1 VKCDEG
7 RPACQCCLSTG
18 RICDGYGIWGGG
30 GNRYE
35 QRSAPST
42 ASSPPAKLQ
51 IEPRSV
57 VKSPCGISREEQ
69 SYFDYFMS
77 RTRGILGI
85 HTRSS
90 TWTVVIV
97 QACVEESALLHAIL
111 ALGSAHHRKEYD
123 RAARY
128 KFITRPDQ
136 QELFL
141 LRHYT
146 KAIAHLQPQCSNGNK
161 RSLRIV
167 LMTCLLFYYLEI
179 LRGNYATSCTHLDNG
194 LQLARYAKRP
204 AQGLTDTAFPISP
217 LDDSLFEALTRLQV
231 LRTLA
236 AHYADGY
243 DSPPESL
250 YYGPTRKFLS
260 LQEAEFQIHQMWE
273 GIHDAT
279 ETFYRT
285 QEPWSISYCE
295 AMIRDQS
302 FILAALSMWYRTYT
316 ATIED
321 TSLCGDDL
329 QAFGLQ
335 SLLPYH
341 TMVATMAAAMLSLDD
356 QMIYDRHTFAFRSIV
371 AQSRVN
377 SQKER
382 SLGMQNTSTVHSPSP
397 PSRKHQGLVTDS
409 GWISPL
415 FYTALKCR
423 DHHLRTEAADLLLT
437 SWQSNSE
444 DCFRSKTAAAV
455 ALEVIKIEEQ
465 GLFGKCASEQQ
476 GGQWHLMEGLAQAMP
491 LAKDMRIE
499 RVEVVLPVD
508 WSADLRLVCKERAQI
523 RGRELSRVYNILTG
537 VWNDSPI

>member
-7 RPACQCCLSTG
+7 RPACRCCLSTG
-18 RICDGYGIWGGG
+18 RVCDGYGIWGGG

-35 QRSAPST
+35 QRPTLST
-42 ASSPPAKLQ
+42 ASIPPAKLQ
-51 IEPRSV
+51 TEPHSLV
-57 VKSPCGISREEQ
+57 NSPCRISREEQ

-77 RTRGILGI
+77 RTRSILGI

-97 QACVEESALLHAIL
+97 QTCVEEPALLHAIL

-128 KFITRPDQ
+128 KFITKPDQ

-146 KAIAHLQPQCSNGNK
+146 KSIAHLQPQCSNGNK

-194 LQLARYAKRP
+194 LQLARHAKRS
-204 AQGLTDTAFPISP
+204 ARLTNTASSTTP
-217 LDDSLFEALTRLQV
+217 LDVSLFEALTRLQV

-250 YYGPTRKFLS
+250 YYGPARKFLS
-260 LQEAEFQIHQMWE
+260 SQEAEFQIHQMWE

-285 QEPWSISYCE
+285 QDPWSISYCE

-321 TSLCGDDL
+321 TSLCGDNF
-329 QAFGLQ
+329 QTFEFQ

-356 QMIYDRHTFAFRSIV
+356 QMIYDRHTFAFRSII
-371 AQSRVN
+371 AQSRVT
-377 SQKER
+377 SQKAR
-382 SLGMQNTSTVHSPSP
+382 SLGLQNEATVRSPSP
-397 PSRKHQGLVTDS
+397 SSRKHRRLVTDS

-423 DHHLRTEAADLLLT
+423 DHHLRMEAADLLST

-444 DCFRSKTAAAV
+444 DFFRSKAADAV
-455 ALEVIKIEEQ
+455 ALEVIRIEEE
-465 GLFGKCASEQQ
+465 GLFGKCAREQQ
-476 GGQWHLMEGLAQAMP
+476 GGQWLLMEGSVHAMP
-491 LAKDMRIE
+491 LAKEMRIE
-499 RVEVVLPVD
+499 RVEVILPVE
-508 WSADLRLVCKERAQI
+508 WSGGLRLVCRERARI
-523 RGRELSRVYNILTG
+523 GGRELSRVHNVLTG
-537 VWNDSPI
+537 VWNDAPV